1 METFAKP
8 DAADPAGEVVG
19 RRVERQPDGVGR
31 ELARRQVVEPNAV
44 LEVED
49 SVLNLGVTAVVGFH
63 LEHRALRLG
72 TKRSDGSA
80 AARRECLDWMLI
92 VSERHLSAVLRE
104 YWAHYN
110 HERPHR
116 SRGLRP
122 PASRGDPAAMPRLGT
137 INGRERLGDLLGEY
151 YPAHEAA

>member
-1 METFAKP
+1 
-8 DAADPAGEVVG
+8 VG
-19 RRVERQPDGVGR
+19 RRVERQPEALAANLPDGR
-31 ELARRQVVEPNAV
+31 WVESNAV

-137 INGRERLGDLLGEY
+137 TNRRERLGDLLGEY